1 MDHNIEAHKL
11 CAYAIVVFTGVHFLA
26 HLFNVL
32 LLSDSYKSDQLLL
45 AKLNTLFDGQTGRF
59 QSFSEESESVAGDVN
74 KTVEWNLFKV
84 NQTCENDVVISNCSI
99 LEEPR
104 TYLNPIEE
112 SDPDQIASL
121 FKAGFQTA
129 NVWLIQHES

>member
-1 MDHNIEAHKL
+1 MEIWTSFSEIFENLKRNVLDHNIEAHKL

-59 QSFSEESESVAGDVN
+59 QFFSKESVAGDEN
-74 KTVEWNLFKV
+74 KTVE
-84 NQTCENDVVISNCSI
+84 
-99 LEEPR
+99 
-104 TYLNPIEE
+104 
-112 SDPDQIASL
+112 
-121 FKAGFQTA
+121 
-129 NVWLIQHES
+129 

>member
-1 MDHNIEAHKL
+1 MYAYSNTCLQKYFGTCSKGIFLLQNSQEGFRLGFHPTAPSAGRSGGFLENRSSKTFKRNVLDHNIEAHKL

-74 KTVEWNLFKV
+74 KTVE
-84 NQTCENDVVISNCSI
+84 
-99 LEEPR
+99 
-104 TYLNPIEE
+104 
-112 SDPDQIASL
+112 
-121 FKAGFQTA
+121 
-129 NVWLIQHES
+129 